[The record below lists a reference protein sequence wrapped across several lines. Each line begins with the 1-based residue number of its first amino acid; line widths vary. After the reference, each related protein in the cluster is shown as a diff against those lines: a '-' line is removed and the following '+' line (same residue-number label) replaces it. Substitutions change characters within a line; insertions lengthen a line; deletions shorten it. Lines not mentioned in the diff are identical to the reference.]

1 MRYAATFV
9 RCGAAILLAAG
20 IVSRVG
26 ADALSSP
33 ASGKIG
39 PLAKLR
45 IAQATARSR
54 VIVGVRADVSPEDA
68 ALVFEQM
75 GATLGPSLDIINAR
89 VIELPNAA
97 IEALA
102 DHPIIERISLDREV
116 MSTMERTGATI
127 GAAAV
132 RQDLGVDGSGVGVAI
147 IDSGI
152 TAWHDD
158 LANGSGGQRV
168 VRFVDLVRN
177 RSTPYDDYGHG
188 THVAGIIAG
197 DGFDSGGARAGVAPG
212 VQLTVLKVLDDH
224 GNGRISD
231 VIAAFDYVLKK
242 SAALNIRV
250 VNLSVAT
257 GVYESYLTDPLT
269 VAAKRLVD
277 AGIVV
282 VTAAGNL
289 GRTPTGSDA
298 YGGITAPGNA
308 PWVLTVG
315 ASSHLG
321 TAVRSDD
328 QMAAFS
334 SRGPTARDYAAK
346 PDLIA
351 PGVGIESLSNPDSA
365 FYTSLSAYLLGGTVA
380 RGYLPYLSLTGT
392 SMAAPVVTGAVA
404 LMLQAN
410 PALTPNAVKAILQ
423 YTAQVYSGYDP
434 LTQGAGFL
442 DAAGA
447 VRLASFFAHPSQPLS
462 IGSSW
467 SRRLIW
473 GNQMIRGGI
482 PMPDATAWANGVTW
496 GAATTRSGAMV
507 DWGLRCSGD
516 ACDATTSTRWSIT
529 CVSDA
534 CSTPN
539 WGGLSRNVVWGMHC
553 GGSNCS
559 EQWTMAT
566 AYDES
571 VVWGTMSDE
580 SVVWGTAA
588 SDESVVWGTTADESV
603 VWGTNC
609 GNTVCKPVL
618 WPRP

>member
-1 MRYAATFV
+1 MGYAATFV
-9 RCGAAILLAAG
+9 RCGAAILLCAG
-20 IVSRVG
+20 FVSHLR

-33 ASGKIG
+33 ASIKIG
-39 PLAKLR
+39 PLAKQR
-45 IAQATARSR
+45 IALATERSR
-54 VIVGVRADVSPEDA
+54 VIVRIRPDVSPDDA
-68 ALVFEQM
+68 ATEFEQV

-89 VIELPNAA
+89 VVELPSAA
-97 IEALA
+97 IAALA
-102 DHPIIERISLDREV
+102 DNPMIEMISLDREV
-116 MSTMERTGATI
+116 VPTMERTAATI
-127 GAAAV
+127 GATAV
-132 RQDLGVDGSGVGVAI
+132 RQGLGYDGTGVGVAI

-152 TAWHDD
+152 TSWHDD

-168 VRFVDLVRN
+168 VRFVDFVRN
-177 RSTPYDDYGHG
+177 RPNPYDDYGHG

-197 DGFDSGGARAGVAPG
+197 DGFDSAGARTGVAPG
-212 VQLTVLKVLDDH
+212 AQLTVLKVLDEQ

-250 VNLSVAT
+250 VNVSVAT

-269 VAAKRLVD
+269 LAAKRLVD

-282 VTAAGNL
+282 VAAAGNL
-289 GRTPTGSDA
+289 GRTPRGSDA

-315 ASSHLG
+315 ASSHVG
-321 TAVRSDD
+321 TATRADD
-328 QMAAFS
+328 TMAVFS
-334 SRGPTARDYAAK
+334 SRGPTAIDRVAK
-346 PDLIA
+346 PDLVA

-365 FYTSLSAYLLGGTVA
+365 FYTTLSAYLLAGTVD

-392 SMAAPVVTGAVA
+392 SMAAPVVSGAIA

-410 PALTPNAVKAILQ
+410 PALTPNAIKAILQ

-434 LTQGAGFL
+434 LTEGAGFL

-447 VRLASFFAHPSQPLS
+447 VRLAKFFANPSQPLS
-462 IGSSW
+462 IEPSW

-473 GNQMIRGGI
+473 GNQMIRGGV
-482 PMPDATAWANGVTW
+482 PTPDGTAWANGVTW
-496 GAATTRSGAMV
+496 GASTARSGTKV
-507 DWGLRCSGD
+507 DWGVRCTDD
-516 ACDATTSTRWSIT
+516 ACTATTSARWSVS
-529 CVSDA
+529 CVNDA
-534 CSTPN
+534 CSAVN
-539 WGGLSRNVVWGMHC
+539 WGSVSRNIVWGMRC
-553 GGSNCS
+553 NGADCA

-571 VVWGTMSDE
+571 VVWGTVSDE

-588 SDESVVWGTTADESV
+588 DESVVWGTTADESV
-603 VWGTNC
+603 VWGTSC
-609 GNTVCKPVL
+609 GKTLCQPVV